1 LRVLGDEKV
10 RKGKFLKV
18 HSLYLYETESQYL
31 YYTLTASGYLLSV
44 VVASKS
50 VLSDLTRCDGKVVE
64 KHQMR
69 SFSVGRVEGTVF
81 SNV

>member
-1 LRVLGDEKV
+1 MRVLGDEKV

-31 YYTLTASGYLLSV
+31 YYTLTASG
-44 VVASKS
+44 VASKS

-69 SFSVGRVEGTVF
+69 GFSVGRVEGTVF